1 MSNRSGQSERG
12 IAILVTVL
20 TIALGFAI
28 VLGLAAVYLNELF
41 IIESAKNS
49 TAAIYA
55 ADAGIEQALFI
66 ERKSGGLVGSCPNPI
81 TSAPQQCGGGGLPS
95 GALFTY
101 LVSDDT
107 TVTPGLRH
115 VKAIGTF
122 RATSRAL
129 EIFYPKP

>member
-1 MSNRSGQSERG
+1 MSNKSRQSEQG

-41 IIESAKNS
+41 IGESAKNS

-55 ADAGIEQALFI
+55 ADAGIEQAIFTD
-66 ERKSGGLVGSCPNPI
+66 RQQSGGLASVCPNPI
-81 TSAPQQCGGGGLPS
+81 TNQPQQCGNGTLPS
-95 GALFTY
+95 GAAFTY
-101 LVSDDT
+101 LVNDDT
-107 TVTPGLRH
+107 SVTPALRH

-122 RATSRAL
+122 QVTSRAL
-129 EIFYPKP
+129 EIYYPK